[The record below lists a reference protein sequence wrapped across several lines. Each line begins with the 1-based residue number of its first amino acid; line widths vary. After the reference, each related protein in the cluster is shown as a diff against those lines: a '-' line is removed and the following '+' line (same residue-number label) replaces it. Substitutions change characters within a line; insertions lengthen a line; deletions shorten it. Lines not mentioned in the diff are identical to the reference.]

1 MAIIGFFY
9 DCTFNFKIEPPIVLY
24 TTKVSET
31 TSLLTFNN
39 TPGVSIVLQTFNVT
53 AIARGILEHAHLT
66 TPLASKIRL
75 ALLVVNSENLYLTA

>member
-1 MAIIGFFY
+1 M
-9 DCTFNFKIEPPIVLY
+9 IVHLTSKLNPQLFLY
-24 TTKVSET
+24 NKGLET

-75 ALLVVNSENLYLTA
+75 ALLVVSIGNHMRPSTIKD

>member
-1 MAIIGFFY
+1 M
-9 DCTFNFKIEPPIVLY
+9 IVHLTSKLNPQLFLY
-24 TTKVSET
+24 NKGLET

-66 TPLASKIRL
+66 TPLASKIQL
-75 ALLVVNSENLYLTA
+75 ALLVVNSESLYLTA

>member
-1 MAIIGFFY
+1 M
-9 DCTFNFKIEPPIVLY
+9 IVHLTSKLNPNCSY